1 TTSNSGSSTGSNA
14 QWTNAPTEAP
24 STTSNSGSSTGSN
37 AQWTNAPTEAPS
49 TTSNSGS
56 STGSNAQWTNAPTE
70 VPTTWSPS
78 SDVPTEPPT
87 GMPESVW
94 TEPPTEAPSSE
105 SSSGWSTNAPTS
117 VPAPTDAAA
126 QSLDTSVS
134 GSNANAPVWTDAPT
148 EAPATMSTSGSSTD
162 APVWTNAPTNPPT
175 PTEAPTGSVDTSVPG
190 SNANVP
196 TEIPTEAPTVA
207 PTTSFAGSNT
217 DAPTPTETPAASI
230 DTSVAGSNAN
240 VPTEIPTEAPIT
252 WSPLTETPTT
262 WSPTTQ
268 APTVAPT
275 TSFAGSNTDAPVW
288 TDPPTNAPK
297 PTEVLK
303 PTEIPT
309 EAPPTWT
316 PRTEIPMT
324 DAPASI
330 SASGSSD
337 EILVPVPTTATPVP
351 TTSTPVPT
359 TSAPTP
365 GATPWSPPPIPS
377 NPTTTS
383 PTPSESSESDSS
395 SSATGSSDTPISSQS
410 SESTESSNTE
420 ENVTFSPA
428 PVTSTPQTQ
437 SPTATA
443 PPSGSSSSKSKSS
456 SDSGSVATTAL
467 VSESSSGS
475 SDTPWS
481 PPPVTWS
488 PAPVTNPPKTT
499 TAPSTTDP
507 TTSGSDTSS
516 NSGAAASSG
525 SSDSSESGT
534 DVASAATSGSAT
546 STDETDEST
555 PSPAPVTRAPAVTTD
570 STEASDDGNDVS
582 QTEQTEQT
590 SDLSASDSLTP
601 SPAPITRNPSSLIM
615 TIPPSAASSD
625 SMGTVIPAD
634 TSGINNSAAEAVTK
648 QTDSG
653 SSDEGDKN
661 TINGNNLVLLGD
673 TGSTIVYTDG
683 SKITTFEKYNRGDG
697 DLQALEDASGSYSN
711 IVVGGGNR
719 ANLPP
724 GASISLSSTSQ
735 EIQNALLYASYA
747 LGIVSTV
754 LLMFFHVLALQRPPW
769 LGGSSDNSQD
779 GGNGRASMGWFTPNV
794 WELAVVVGYI
804 QHINSISMLDLTKAP
819 QIVLDFT
826 DSFSYAN
833 MHMSSVTTTAASE
846 ASRRLQLI
854 ILTGIVAFADRI
866 GIEEDEAL
874 MTAFYFFLAV
884 VAIVVVLFALAAG
897 FAFYRHSM
905 SADTWSAFYPTGLR
919 NSFAMC
925 IVGLGVALWMLSV
938 FPLVSMSSYELVM
951 ELRYRV
957 GIGLAVALFSLWA
970 VVVGGLCY
978 AFVSVRAIPNNNA
991 FRFKHFAVWG
1001 SLYGDSKMAFR
1012 YFFVVT
1018 VGFQG
1023 LLGVVTGAVSGI
1035 PTQLVALMVTH
1046 LLFVV
1051 VALIIRPFAARW
1063 VLGVVVG
1070 LRVVAI
1076 ANLLCSFAFLTSSE
1090 LSTHWRGIVA
1100 QGFVIF
1106 NAIVFF
1112 LFFARYVAMFVLVL
1126 KRWSGFTRR
1135 ESFIH
1140 SQQNY
1145 EMEQQMAGSSS
1156 NDQTPIFL
1164 TYDVREHRQL
1174 NDGGR
1179 FITSNAGFEPSR
1191 GPGSGYSSGY
1201 SSSQYSERYAP
1212 TPVYSSGHSSGH
1224 QYAPT
1229 PSGSSGY
1236 SSGSRA
1242 HGQSRYYH

>member
-1 TTSNSGSSTGSNA
+1 MSSLGSSTGSDA
-14 QWTNAPTEAP
+14 QWMNTQTEAPMPTEAP
-24 STTSNSGSSTGSN
+24 AGSVH
-37 AQWTNAPTEAPS
+37 A
-49 TTSNSGS
+49 
-56 STGSNAQWTNAPTE
+56 
-70 VPTTWSPS
+70 
-78 SDVPTEPPT
+78 
-87 GMPESVW
+87 
-94 TEPPTEAPSSE
+94 
-105 SSSGWSTNAPTS
+105 
-117 VPAPTDAAA
+117 
-126 QSLDTSVS
+126 SVS
-134 GSNANAPVWTDAPT
+134 GSNMNAL
-148 EAPATMSTSGSSTD
+148 
-162 APVWTNAPTNPPT
+162 
-175 PTEAPTGSVDTSVPG
+175 
-190 SNANVP
+190 
-196 TEIPTEAPTVA
+196 TEIPTEAPA
-207 PTTSFAGSNT
+207 DPPTISFSGS
-217 DAPTPTETPAASI
+217 D
-230 DTSVAGSNAN
+230 
-240 VPTEIPTEAPIT
+240 
-252 WSPLTETPTT
+252 
-262 WSPTTQ
+262 
-268 APTVAPT
+268 
-275 TSFAGSNTDAPVW
+275 TDAPVW
-288 TDPPTNAPK
+288 TDPPTNAPT
-297 PTEVLK
+297 PA
-303 PTEIPT
+303 EILT
-309 EAPPTWT
+309 QAPPTWT
-316 PRTEIPMT
+316 PQTETPMT

-337 EILVPVPTTATPVP
+337 ESLVPVP
-351 TTSTPVPT
+351 TTSTPVSTTSMPT
-359 TSAPTP
+359 PITSAPTP
-365 GATPWSPPPIPS
+365 EPTPESTPWSPPPIPN
-377 NPTTTS
+377 NPSTTN
-383 PTPSESSESDSS
+383 PTPSESSGSDSFSSAAGFSDSPS
-395 SSATGSSDTPISSQS
+395 SSQT

-420 ENVTFSPA
+420 DHITFSPP

-437 SPTATA
+437 GPTTTS
-443 PPSGSSSSKSKSS
+443 PPSGSSSSMSEGSSDVSS
-456 SDSGSVATTAL
+456 SSGSGKTTVL

-475 SDTPWS
+475 SDTPLS

-499 TAPSTTDP
+499 VAPSTTPP
-507 TTSGSDTSS
+507 TTTGSDASS
-516 NSGAAASSG
+516 NSGGEASSG

-534 DVASAATSGSAT
+534 GVPTSASSGSAM
-546 STDETDEST
+546 STDENEEST
-555 PSPAPVTRAPAVTTD
+555 PSPAPVTRAPTVSTD
-570 STEASDDGNDVS
+570 STDDSEDGNDVS
-582 QTEQTEQT
+582 QVEQTEQT
-590 SDLSASDSLTP
+590 SDYSSSDSTTP
-601 SPAPITRNPSSLIM
+601 SPAPITRNPSSMVM
-615 TIPPSAASSD
+615 TMPPSAASSD
-625 SMGTVIPAD
+625 SVGTVIPAD
-634 TSGINNSAAEAVTK
+634 TSYIDNSAAEAVTK

-724 GASISLSSTSQ
+724 GASISLSTTSQ

-754 LLMFFHVLALQRPPW
+754 LLMFFHMLALQRPPW

-804 QHINSISMLDLTKAP
+804 QHVNSISMLDLTKAP

-826 DSFSYAN
+826 DSFSFAN
-833 MHMSSVTTTAASE
+833 MHISSVTTTAASD

-854 ILTGIVAFADRI
+854 ILTGIVAFADRV

-874 MTAFYFFLAV
+874 MAAFYFFLAV
-884 VAIVVVLFALAAG
+884 VAIVLVLFALAAG
-897 FAFYRHSM
+897 FAFYHHSM
-905 SADTWSAFYPTGLR
+905 SVDVWSAFYPTGLR

-925 IVGLGVALWMLSV
+925 VVGFGVALWMLSV

-978 AFVSVRAIPNNNA
+978 AFVSVRAIPNNDA

-1023 LLGVVTGAVSGI
+1023 LLGVITGAVSGI

-1076 ANLLCSFAFLTSSE
+1076 TNLLCSFAFLTSSE

-1126 KRWSGFTRR
+1126 KRWSGYTHR
-1135 ESFIH
+1135 ESFSQ
-1140 SQQNY
+1140 SQQQSY

-1156 NDQTPIFL
+1156 NDQTPVFL
-1164 TYDVREHRQL
+1164 TYDVREHRHH

-1179 FITSNAGFEPSR
+1179 FIASGAGFEPSR

-1201 SSSQYSERYAP
+1201 SSEYSSDRHRSI
-1212 TPVYSSGHSSGH
+1212 YSSGHSSH
-1224 QYAPT
+1224 QHAPT

>member
-1 TTSNSGSSTGSNA
+1 MDERADGGSVYDVELWIKHWIYRAVDERADGGS
-14 QWTNAPTEAP
+14 
-24 STTSNSGSSTGSN
+24 
-37 AQWTNAPTEAPS
+37 
-49 TTSNSGS
+49 
-56 STGSNAQWTNAPTE
+56 
-70 VPTTWSPS
+70 VY
-78 SDVPTEPPT
+78 DVELWIKHWIYRAVDERADGGT
-87 GMPESVW
+87 PESVW

-175 PTEAPTGSVDTSVPG
+175 PTEAPT
-190 SNANVP
+190 
-196 TEIPTEAPTVA
+196 
-207 PTTSFAGSNT
+207 
-217 DAPTPTETPAASI
+217 ASI

-240 VPTEIPTEAPIT
+240 VPTEIPTEA
-252 WSPLTETPTT
+252 PTT

-324 DAPASI
+324 NAPASI

-337 EILVPVPTTATPVP
+337 ETLVPVPITATPVP

-365 GATPWSPPPIPS
+365 DATPWSPPPIPS

-383 PTPSESSESDSS
+383 PTPSESSGSDSS

-443 PPSGSSSSKSKSS
+443 PPSGSSSSKSKGS
-456 SDSGSVATTAL
+456 SDSGSVATTTL
-467 VSESSSGS
+467 VLESSSGS

-499 TAPSTTDP
+499 TAPSTT
-507 TTSGSDTSS
+507 TSGSNTSS

-555 PSPAPVTRAPAVTTD
+555 PSPAPVTRDPAVTTD

-615 TIPPSAASSD
+615 TMPPSAASSD

-794 WELAVVVGYI
+794 WELAVVVGYT

-957 GIGLAVALFSLWA
+957 GIGLAVTLFSLWA

-1191 GPGSGYSSGY
+1191 GPGSGYPSGH
-1201 SSSQYSERYAP
+1201 SSSEYCERYAP